1 MDYFSALSAFIH
13 SAEARSFTA
22 AGTKLGLSSSAIGK
36 AITRLE
42 AELGVQLFHRSTRAM
57 TLTAEGKIFLQR
69 SLQIFADIEDAK
81 TELMMSKEAPQG
93 KLRVGFPQIAS
104 FWMPLLVEFQA
115 LHPLIELE
123 LDFSDHVVNII
134 EDGFDAVIRIGTL
147 NDSRLKMR
155 ILKGY
160 KHRLVA
166 APTYLANRGQP
177 ESPSQLTHHAC
188 LRYRYPNSGKL
199 DSWPFEKEGQPIQV
213 DLPQTAI
220 VNSIAPL
227 KEMAIAGIGI
237 ALLPNFITEHA
248 IQEGLLTP
256 VLDTW
261 LADYRQVS
269 LLWPSSRQTLPKIRV
284 FVDFIS
290 EKLGG

>member
-1 MDYFSALSAFIH
+1 MDYFSALSAFIQ
-13 SAEARSFTA
+13 SAETRSFTA
-22 AGTKLGLSSSAIGK
+22 AGAKLGLSSSAVGK

-42 AELGVQLFHRSTRAM
+42 ADLGVQLFHRSTRAI

-93 KLRVGFPQIAS
+93 KLRVGLPQIAS

-115 LHPLIELE
+115 LYPLIELE

-155 ILKGY
+155 VLKGY

-166 APTYLANRGQP
+166 APRYWAQRGKP
-177 ESPSQLTHHAC
+177 EDPSQLTNHAC

-199 DSWPFEKEGQPIQV
+199 DSWPFEKEGETIQV

-220 VNSIAPL
+220 VNSIEPL
-227 KEMAIAGIGI
+227 REMATAGIGI
-237 ALLPNFITEHA
+237 ALLPDFMTDDA
-248 IQEGLLTP
+248 VQEGFLTP
-256 VLDTW
+256 VLDNW

-290 EKLGG
+290 GKLGE